1 MQESEDPR
9 HVDREGVPEPGAGED
24 EWFEPQ
30 DFSDHELLEEM
41 KGLINTYQTK
51 EGLFASF
58 EEKKNTLQNNIVSAF
73 NELLQEFQAII
84 FEYEGASLVTTKQEE
99 ELKLAVGKIEAEI
112 SLLQKM
118 SKESLEENSEVVDA
132 VLKTFH
138 ELARSIKSFEQK

>member
-1 MQESEDPR
+1 MQESEDPK
-9 HVDREGVPEPGAGED
+9 HVDREGAPEPGAGED
-24 EWFEPQ
+24 ERFEPQ
-30 DFSDHELLEEM
+30 GFSDEEVLIEMKELL
-41 KGLINTYQTK
+41 NTYQTK

-58 EEKKNTLQNNIVSAF
+58 EQKKNTLQNNIVSAF
-73 NELLQEFQAII
+73 NELLQEFQVII

-99 ELKLAVGKIEAEI
+99 ELKLSISKIEVEI

-138 ELARSIKSFEQK
+138 ELALSIKSFEQK